1 MYISRT
7 FVRFNDSINNVDILD
22 RSSKKRRKKKKKQK
36 KKPIAR

>member
-1 MYISRT
+1 MYIFRT